1 MDITRLLR
9 PYKAKKSKYHNK
21 KCILCGIT
29 FDSKLEAQRWLVLQD
44 MQKQGKIYGL
54 ELQKAFP
61 IGAGRKYLADFYYK
75 LSDSKN
81 GSSGWNAGCDTEV
94 VEDVKGV
101 ETAVFRL
108 KMALFN
114 EKYPNIKFYL
124 VKKDK
129 VYEVKKR

>member
-9 PYKAKKSKYHNK
+9 PYNGKSGKSKYHNK
-21 KCILCGIT
+21 KCVLGGIT
-29 FDSKLEAQRWLVLQD
+29 FDSKIEAQRWLVLQD
-44 MQKQGKIYGL
+44 MQRTGKIFNL
-54 ELQKAFP
+54 ELQKAFQ
-61 IGAGRKYLADFYYK
+61 IGAGRKYLADFYYT
-75 LSDSKN
+75 LPD
-81 GSSGWNAGCDTEV
+81 GQEV

-108 KMALFN
+108 KLALFG

-129 VYEVKKR
+129 IYEVKKK